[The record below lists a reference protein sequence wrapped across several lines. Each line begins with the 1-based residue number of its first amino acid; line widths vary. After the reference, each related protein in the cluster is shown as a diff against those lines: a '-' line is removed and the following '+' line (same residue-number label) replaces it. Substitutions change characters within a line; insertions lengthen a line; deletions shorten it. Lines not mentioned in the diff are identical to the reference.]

1 MKHNTLCFVVVVVLS
16 LSAVI
21 AAAAPS
27 HFPLGIDRGNGN
39 ADAVTVES
47 MRTSSNSELV
57 LDTRDDAADDG
68 DMDSNCVT
76 WTDGHGQLKCNEFS
90 IILGHANLASVITK
104 NYLFIYMLN
113 VTNAYMYNTTPP
125 SPTTTVVP
133 FHLVVNNNMPLGTNI
148 LEIKS
153 ALNCAGDQWKSFASV
168 LPWTID
174 IHGGNAC
181 NENAYNGPYDNTWVN
196 YAGEHVNVP
205 DDGRC
210 RWDKGVGFRC
220 VLRRD

>member
-1 MKHNTLCFVVVVVLS
+1 MKHKTLFFLHVVVVVLS
-16 LSAVI
+16 LSA
-21 AAAAPS
+21 ALASARAAPS
-27 HFPLGIDRGNGN
+27 RFGHDMDLEKGN
-39 ADAVTVES
+39 ADAVTVDVE
-47 MRTSSNSELV
+47 RTSSNSELDM
-57 LDTRDDAADDG
+57 DTRDAADDSTE
-68 DMDSNCVT
+68 SNCVT
-76 WTDGHGQLKCNEFS
+76 WTDGHGYLKCNEFS
-90 IILGHANLASVITK
+90 ILLGHANLASVITK

-113 VTNAYMYNTTPP
+113 VTNAYMYTP
-125 SPTTTVVP
+125 
-133 FHLVVNNNMPLGTNI
+133 FVNSTNI

-174 IHGGNAC
+174 THGGNAC

-205 DDGRC
+205 EDGRC
-210 RWDKGVGFRC
+210 RWDGGVGFRC